1 MSSPLRGPL
10 AGDVP
15 GDGRAAAAADDDDD
29 HEEEE
34 EEAVQQATMFH
45 YRLAAGR
52 WYTPAEEQTRAHV
65 AVVERDIAQATGTRL
80 GDSISV
86 QTASGPASFRVIG
99 ISTNQ
104 QGRIG

>member
-1 MSSPLRGPL
+1 MDEIL
-10 AGDVP
+10 
-15 GDGRAAAAADDDDD
+15 
-29 HEEEE
+29 
-34 EEAVQQATMFH
+34 
-45 YRLAAGR
+45 
-52 WYTPAEEQTRAHV
+52 
-65 AVVERDIAQATGTRL
+65 GTHRL